1 MRIYLLGQNHR
12 TAPVELRERLALT
25 SDKQDRLGEL
35 LSARGIV
42 REGAVLSTC
51 NRMELYA
58 VGDLDGTAR
67 RELGSLL
74 QELHGVDLESWQ
86 DSLYFLEE
94 QQAIRHL
101 FHVASGLDSMILGE
115 GQILSQVRDAGDWAR
130 DHRLAGDVLRRVFQD
145 AVACGKRVR
154 SNTGLGEGAVSVAYA
169 AVSLAR
175 KIFKDLS
182 RETVLLL
189 GAGDTGHRVARHFK
203 LFGVKD
209 LRVAN
214 RTAERAVHL
223 AREMDA
229 SMVPWTGLEEQLR
242 QSSIVVCATSST
254 EPILTE
260 PQIRRALKESRRR
273 ATFLIDLAVPR
284 DIDPAVSDLPGV
296 FLYNV
301 DDLQKVV
308 LDGEE
313 HRREEATKA
322 EQIVEEQLDR
332 FLDWY
337 RGRRLAPTIHALQDR
352 VDALWEQES
361 PHLHA
366 YLDPAAY
373 DEVDR
378 VVRRVLKRVLHPPIV
393 GVKDWSRQEDPEAA
407 TRRFRALFGLDDPSD
422 DA

>member
-1 MRIYLLGQNHR
+1 VRIYLLGQNHR

-25 SDKQDRLGEL
+25 SDKQARLGDL
-35 LSARGIV
+35 LTDTGLV

-67 RELGSLL
+67 RELGQVL
-74 QELHGVDLESWQ
+74 QQLHGVDLQRWQ
-86 DSLYFLEE
+86 ESLYFLEE
-94 QQAIRHL
+94 RQAIRHL
-101 FHVASGLDSMILGE
+101 FHVASGLDSMVLGE
-115 GQILSQVRDAGDWAR
+115 GQIISQVREAGDWAQER
-130 DHRLAGDVLRRVFQD
+130 KLAGDVLRRVFQD

-154 SNTGLGEGAVSVAYA
+154 SDTGLGEGAVSVAYA

-182 RETVLLL
+182 KETVLLL

-214 RTAERAVHL
+214 RTADRAVAL
-223 AREMDA
+223 AKEMDA

-242 QSSIVVCATSST
+242 QSSIVVCATASP
-254 EPILTE
+254 EPILHAS
-260 PQIRRALKESRRR
+260 QIRRALKESGRR

-284 DIDPAVSDLPGV
+284 DIDPAVGEIAGV

-337 RGRRLAPTIHALQDR
+337 RGRRLAPTIHDLQER
-352 VDALWEQES
+352 VSDLWRQES
-361 PHLHA
+361 PHLQAH
-366 YLDPAAY
+366 LDEAEFA
-373 DEVDR
+373 EVDR
-378 VVRRVLKRVLHPPIV
+378 TVRRVLKRVLHPPIV
-393 GVKDWSRQEDPEAA
+393 GAKEWIREEDPDAA
-407 TRRFRALFGLDDPSD
+407 TRRFRALFGLGDPPD